1 MKKQMNIVSL
11 VIVIMMSLLVG
22 CTNEKPVIQSNEEH
36 TKVEEMSA
44 FPVTLTDDVGEEVT
58 IKQKP
63 KRIVSLLPSTTEI
76 IFSLGLDKEVVGV
89 SDYCNYPKATE
100 AIEKVGAQQMNVEKI
115 LELSPD
121 LVLLQEYHYTNSFDT
136 VKKLKDAGINVM
148 IVKSGESFENVY
160 ESISVLGKATGQA
173 KQAEEVIATV
183 KQELDEM
190 REKAKAIT
198 EKKKVWVEVSPQPDI
213 FTTGS
218 NTFMHEMLETIQAEN
233 VAGDQ
238 EGWVKMNEEKAVSL
252 NPDVIITTYGYYI
265 ENPEQQVLSR
275 QGWSEVPAV
284 KNKQVFDVNNDT
296 VTRPGP
302 RLVEGVETLG
312 KLIYPDVFTE

>member
-1 MKKQMNIVSL
+1 MKKQFSIGSL
-11 VIVIMMSLLVG
+11 LLMIMMSILIG
-22 CTNEKPVIQSNEEH
+22 CTNEKPVSQSKESN
-36 TKVEEMSA
+36 TIVEETSA
-44 FPVTLTDDVGEEVT
+44 FPVTLTDDVGEEV
-58 IKQKP
+58 IIEQKP
-63 KRIVSLLPSTTEI
+63 ERIVSLLPSTTEI

-89 SDYCNYPKATE
+89 SDYCNYPEATE
-100 AIEKVGAQQMNVEKI
+100 KLEKVGAQQMNLEKI

-121 LVLLQEYHYTNSFDT
+121 LILLQDYHYTNSLDS
-136 VKKLKDAGINVM
+136 VKQLKDAGINVM
-148 IVKSGESFENVY
+148 IIKSGQSFEDVY
-160 ESISVLGKATGQA
+160 ESISLLGKATGQT
-173 KQAEEVIATV
+173 EEANEVV
-183 KQELDEM
+183 GKMKQEMDEM
-190 REKAKAIT
+190 KEKAKAIT
-198 EKKKVWVEVSPQPDI
+198 EEKKVWVEVSPQPDI
-213 FTTGS
+213 FTTGT

-238 EGWVKMNEEKAVSL
+238 EGWIKMNEEQAVSL

-265 ENPEQQVLSR
+265 ENPEQQVYSR
-275 QGWSEVPAV
+275 QGWAEVPAV